1 MRRSSTPASVS
12 ALVIGALDAPPGTP
26 NARRVSCGVAECT
39 REGDGRGRE
48 ICCVTPGIPPQ
59 SKCTRELDTAAC
71 DQGRRECDDTA
82 DCSDGQVCCA
92 ETSNN
97 DTMSTRCMPTCI
109 TGVERWQVCKTTAE
123 CDPRDQPRREPVRVL
138 LQARRERFAGD
149 VQRLGDAQHHELWL
163 RVRPRARAPGGSRDP
178 VVLAKLIVGAEAGHE
193 ARFGHLVP
201 RKERWQASFGACPAR

>member
-1 MRRSSTPASVS
+1 MRRSSTPTSVS
-12 ALVIGALDAPPGTP
+12 ALVIGVVGALIAFVACGGATSEIPAGGADASGGQDSGTTSDSSSGGLPVDAPLDAPPGTP

-123 CDPRDQPRREPVRVL
+123 CDPGIPCTMGICPRQGVIG
-138 LQARRERFAGD
+138 FC
-149 VQRLGDAQHHELWL
+149 
-163 RVRPRARAPGGSRDP
+163 
-178 VVLAKLIVGAEAGHE
+178 VGAA
-193 ARFGHLVP
+193 LP
-201 RKERWQASFGACPAR
+201 RGCR